1 MGKEIIKFGN
11 NEAERHKC
19 YQHKD
24 PISIHNVKIDGIV
37 VFSKFPFGKKDFKCF
52 ISYKDD
58 RNVRPLS
65 IILPNMS
72 AYKNFLIKLNIYAFL

>member
-1 MGKEIIKFGN
+1 MGKEIITFSN
-11 NEAERHKC
+11 TEAERHKC
-19 YQHKD
+19 YQLKD
-24 PISIHNVKIDGIV
+24 PISIHNVKIDRI
-37 VFSKFPFGKKDFKCF
+37 FSKFPFGKKDFKRF

>member
-1 MGKEIIKFGN
+1 MGKEIITFSN
-11 NEAERHKC
+11 TEVERHKC
-19 YQHKD
+19 YQLKD
-24 PISIHNVKIDGIV
+24 PISIHNVKIDRIV

>member
-1 MGKEIIKFGN
+1 MGKEIITFSN
-11 NEAERHKC
+11 TEAERQKC
-19 YQHKD
+19 YQLKD
-24 PISIHNVKIDGIV
+24 PISIHNVKIDRIV

-72 AYKNFLIKLNIYAFL
+72 TYKKILIKLNIYVFL

>member
-58 RNVRPLS
+58 RNVKPLS

-72 AYKNFLIKLNIYAFL
+72 TYKKFLIKLNIYVFL

>member
-1 MGKEIIKFGN
+1 MGKEIITFGN
-11 NEAERHKC
+11 TEAERHKC

-24 PISIHNVKIDGIV
+24 PISIHNVKIDRIV

>member
-1 MGKEIIKFGN
+1 MGEEIITFGN

-24 PISIHNVKIDGIV
+24 PISIHNVKIDRIV

-58 RNVRPLS
+58 RNVTPLT

-72 AYKNFLIKLNIYAFL
+72 TYKKKLIKLNIYVFL